1 MAIPNGKGGMSRRTV
16 CRPARHRNEQAA
28 WQSVDEGMAYRPVP
42 PSVDRGAAVVPHDND
57 VRADLAREQTDGFGR
72 LFPYLY
78 GADCVQAGFVQQR
91 KTGFGEQRNRKGS

>member
-1 MAIPNGKGGMSRRTV
+1 
-16 CRPARHRNEQAA
+16 
-28 WQSVDEGMAYRPVP
+28 
-42 PSVDRGAAVVPHDND
+42 VPHDND